1 MEQAIKQEFENL
13 AVAIQK
19 GFAQVDARFEQV
31 DKRFGQVD
39 VRLNGIDMRLNGID
53 MRLDGVESRLG
64 AVEHEVS
71 GIRKDMVYRH
81 EFEDLAARTKYVE
94 RKILRAA
101 SKKEV
106 MRP

>member
-1 MEQAIKQEFENL
+1 MEQAIKHEFENL

-39 VRLNGIDMRLNGID
+39 VRLNGID

-94 RKILRAA
+94 RKLNIE
-101 SKKEV
+101 SGK
-106 MRP
+106 

>member
-31 DKRFGQVD
+31 DKR
-39 VRLNGIDMRLNGID
+39 LNGIDMRLG
-53 MRLDGVESRLG
+53 GVESRLG

-94 RKILRAA
+94 RKLNIE
-101 SKKEV
+101 SGK
-106 MRP
+106 

>member
-31 DKRFGQVD
+31 DKR
-39 VRLNGIDMRLNGID
+39 LNGIDMRLG
-53 MRLDGVESRLG
+53 GVESRLG

>member
-1 MEQAIKQEFENL
+1 MEQAIKHEFENL

-31 DKRFGQVD
+31 DKR
-39 VRLNGIDMRLNGID
+39 LNGIDMRLG
-53 MRLDGVESRLG
+53 GVESRLG

-94 RKILRAA
+94 RKLNIE
-101 SKKEV
+101 SGK
-106 MRP
+106 

>member
-31 DKRFGQVD
+31 DKR
-39 VRLNGIDMRLNGID
+39 LNGIDMRLG
-53 MRLDGVESRLG
+53 GVKSRLG

-94 RKILRAA
+94 RKLNIE
-101 SKKEV
+101 SGK
-106 MRP
+106 